1 MQAQGC
7 DDDDLLLLDTMLPD
21 LNELSNLSCQRDNP
35 ASCSSSC
42 SENDFFNFGGPA
54 SRLSASDLNFDVHM
68 LPDLREI
75 SRTSNSRTSK
85 KSREAAPEFEE
96 NRPSAL
102 TTLDDNEATWFSAL
116 SASLQILSALRMVDH
131 GEVRGWV
138 G

>member
-1 MQAQGC
+1 MQGC
-7 DDDDLLLLDTMLPD
+7 EDYDLLLDTMLPD
-21 LNELSNLSCQRDNP
+21 LNELSNVSCHRDNP

-42 SENDFFNFGGPA
+42 SENDFINFCGPA
-54 SRLSASDLNFDVHM
+54 SRLSDLNFDVNM

-75 SRTSNSRTSK
+75 SRNSNSRTSK
-85 KSREAAPEFEE
+85 KSREAAPKFEE
-96 NRPSAL
+96 NQLSAL
-102 TTLDDNEATWFSAL
+102 TTLDDNEATWFSTL